1 MKTSVARRYAK
12 ALIGVGSEDGAYAN
26 YGKELRTAVG
36 IFHGAP
42 ELYKVLLNP
51 MHKVEERRALLTK
64 VAEGAGFSISVT
76 RLLII
81 LMDTR
86 KIRLLND
93 IAAAYSRLEDE
104 LAGRI
109 RAVVESPTDLT
120 PEALNQ
126 IREKIK
132 ASTGRDVV
140 TTFHKNPSLIGGLV
154 IKIDNIILDGS
165 LKTQLEL
172 MKEKILQGVA

>member
-1 MKTSVARRYAK
+1 MKTTVARRYAK
-12 ALIGVGSEDGAYAN
+12 ALIAVGAEDGAYAN

-36 IFHGAP
+36 VFQGAP

-51 MHKVEERRALLTK
+51 MYKVEVRRALLTK
-64 VAEGAGFSISVT
+64 VAEGAGFSASVT
-76 RLLII
+76 RLLLI
-81 LMDTR
+81 LVDRR
-86 KIRLLND
+86 KITLLDD
-93 IAAAYSRLEDE
+93 IAAAYSRLEDD

-109 RAVVESPTDLT
+109 RIVVESPTELAPD
-120 PEALNQ
+120 ALNAV
-126 IREKIK
+126 REKIK
-132 ASTGRDVV
+132 VSTGREVIA
-140 TTFHKNPSLIGGLV
+140 TFTRNPSLIGGLV